1 MTAPKTSSERKWPYR
16 GVNRP
21 SSRPRSFLAAVF
33 LAVAAIGAVAHAE
46 TVRKGHL
53 QVAFSSAFAPRALPR
68 QGAAPISVSIG
79 GRISTTD
86 GKAPPQLRRIEL
98 AINRRGQLRTTGV
111 PTCRLEQIQPS
122 TNRGALEA
130 CRRSLVGEGA
140 FTANVELPQQAPF
153 PSRGKVLAFVGR
165 EGGRPVL
172 LAHVYGTDPV
182 PTSYTLP
189 FRIGHSRGTYGTV
202 LTASLP
208 QVTSDWGFVTGIEL
222 KLDPNFVSAGCP
234 AAAGF
239 PGAVF
244 PLLHASFVFA
254 GLTLSSTLERSCRA
268 RD

>member
-1 MTAPKTSSERKWPYR
+1 MTRLRSRRAPLRQYALFVAS
-16 GVNRP
+16 
-21 SSRPRSFLAAVF
+21 AAV
-33 LAVAAIGAVAHAE
+33 LSAIVAASSPAE
-46 TVRKGHL
+46 TVQKGHL
-53 QVAFSSAFAPRALPR
+53 RVAFSSAFAPRSLPR
-68 QGAAPISVSIG
+68 KGSAPISVSIG

-86 GKAPPQLRRIEL
+86 GKPPPQLQRIEL
-98 AINRRGQLRTTGV
+98 AINRRGQLRTTGM
-111 PTCRLEQIQPS
+111 PACRLAQIQPS

-130 CRRSLVGEGA
+130 CRRSLVGEGT

-153 PSRGKVLAFVGR
+153 PSQGKVLAFVGR

-189 FRIGHSRGTYGTV
+189 FRIGSSRGTFGTV

-222 KLDPNFVSAGCP
+222 KLNPSFVSAGCP
-234 AAAGF
+234 AAPGF

-244 PLLHASFVFA
+244 PLLQASFVFA
-254 GLTLSSTLERSCRA
+254 SGPTLSSKLERSCRA